1 MLYSGDEKRHN
12 NPNLAYV
19 DANFI
24 RGGSRAT
31 ANLQTLLTDFSEKAD
46 QLKEN
51 VTTVYVISEDKDYR
65 LKSIAQINSLAGWA
79 PVNANIDL
87 SGKADK
93 IYVDQQHTTE
103 STARQTADNNLQ
115 LQITTNTSAI
125 SQETIDR
132 QTADTNLLATI
143 NSGDNYV
150 LATAK
155 TYTDN
160 HTAQAT
166 EQTSG
171 TAKIATSTVLQDD
184 TTTDDNT
191 MVTPKKW
198 WTAIT
203 KLLSTNR
210 IVSGVWTFVDSIR
223 FGSSGLYASITRSPA
238 SNALTLK
245 NNVFEAGAIGKAI
258 ILNGTNQRGTFPDIP
273 ITFSAISISVWF
285 KTTANANGILVK
297 IGGNGG
303 ASYYVGVSAFAGIRI
318 NDSAGSQGI
327 GSVNYIDGKWHHLVA
342 ASNGSITN
350 LYVDKVLIGTKSG
363 GLSIAQLGTNSIG
376 TIWTGSSGSAWFN
389 GSIDQ
394 IIIYS
399 RQLTFNEVRD
409 IYKDG
414 AGVAEPPPGYI
425 AKWEFDEGSGT
436 SSADSSGNGRNVT
449 LVNSIAWTNNGKVP
463 TGGAASE
470 ANVFSSVDGLTN
482 GERGQQTFGDS
493 SGGNIQQG
501 KAFRVLINGFYPI
514 WVDNF
519 GKVLVNPLNDGVVEG
534 NGSVASAYLHLGGG
548 KNTAGDAALKFTPGT
563 LLTIPEPGAWEFD
576 GSNLY
581 FSIGLNRIKIN
592 ANLQSL
598 TDQGNTTSND
608 IEITSSNKGLILKDS
623 SDGTRRRLTLTNGIL
638 NLSSQL

>member
-31 ANLQTLLTDFSEKAD
+31 ANLQTLLTDFLEKAD

-51 VTTVYVISEDKDYR
+51 VTTVYVVSEDKDYR
-65 LKSIAQINSLAGWA
+65 LKSIAQIDSSAGWA

-93 IYVDQQHTTE
+93 IYVDQQDTTE
-103 STARQTADNNLQ
+103 SIARQTADNNLQ
-115 LQITTNTSAI
+115 SQITTNTSAI
-125 SQETIDR
+125 NQEATDR
-132 QTADTNLLATI
+132 QTANTNLLATI

-155 TYTDN
+155 IYTDN

-184 TTTDDNT
+184 TTTDDST

-210 IVSGVWTFVDSIR
+210 IVSGVWTFVDSIK
-223 FGSSGLYASITRSPA
+223 FGSAGLYASITRSPA

-258 ILNGTNQRGTFPDIP
+258 ILNGTNQRGAFPDIP

-297 IGGNGG
+297 IGGNGT
-303 ASYYVGVSAFAGIRI
+303 ASYYVGISAFSGIRI
-318 NDSAGSQGI
+318 NDNIGSQGI
-327 GSVNYIDGKWHHLVA
+327 GTGSYFDGKWHHVVA
-342 ASNGSITN
+342 ASNGSLTN
-350 LYVDKVLIGTKSG
+350 VYVDKVLVGTKQG
-363 GLSIAQLGTNSIG
+363 GLSIVQSGTNSIG
-376 TIWTGSSGSAWFN
+376 TSWNGSNGSAWFN

-394 IIIYS
+394 TIIYN
-399 RQLTFNEVRD
+399 RQLTFNEVKD
-409 IYKDG
+409 LYKDG
-414 AGVAEPPPGYI
+414 AGVAIAPATYV
-425 AKWEFDEGSGT
+425 AKWEFDEGTGT
-436 SSADSSGNGRNVT
+436 VSADSSGNGYNLT
-449 LVNSIAWTNNGKVP
+449 LINSVAWTNNGKVP
-463 TGGAASE
+463 TGGSASE
-470 ANVFSSVDGLTN
+470 ASVFSSVDGLTN

-501 KAFRVLINGFYPI
+501 KAFRLLINGSYPF

-519 GKVLVNPLNDGVVEG
+519 GKIFINPLYDGVVEG
-534 NGSVASAYLHLGGG
+534 IGSVASAYLHLGAG
-548 KNTAGDAALKFTPGT
+548 KATASDAVLKFTPGA
-563 LLTIPEPGAWEFD
+563 LLTNPETGAWEFD
-576 GSNLY
+576 GTNLY
-581 FSIGLNRIKIN
+581 FTIGSNRIKIN
-592 ANLQSL
+592 SNLQSV
-598 TDQGNTTSND
+598 TDQGNITAND
-608 IEITSSNKGLILKDS
+608 IELNGIGKGLILRDTI
-623 SDGTRRRLTLTNGIL
+623 DGSRHRITLTNK
-638 NLSSQL
+638 QLVVSETL